1 MIPSPSDTGLPRV
14 IAIIPARGGS
24 KGVSG
29 KNLKTVGGVSLVARA
44 VMSAVAAHRI
54 DEVFVSTDSS
64 EIAAA
69 ASAAGATVIERPESL
84 ARDESSSEVALLHAL
99 DQLDEQP
106 DVVVFIQATSPF
118 IDPADLDSAVH
129 RVVSGE
135 ADVVLAARETHAF
148 LWRRTEEGAVGV
160 NHEASIRLRRQ
171 DAEPQFQETGAF
183 YVMNVPGFRA
193 AGFRFFGRVDLA
205 VVPELTSLEIDTL
218 DDLAMARA
226 IAPLATPPERVQ
238 VDAVV
243 TDFDG
248 VHTDDRVHVGADGT
262 EFVTAS
268 RSDGMGVELLRR
280 VGIPI
285 LIISSETNPVVTV
298 RARKLKV
305 EVRQAVNDKPSVL
318 SSWAVE
324 HNLNLGRVAYV
335 GNDVNDLACMALVGW
350 PIAVVDAHPEVIA
363 AARVVL
369 SKRGGDGA
377 IRELAERIL
386 VRSDPLDP
394 TLEELWSQSAPTS

>member
-1 MIPSPSDTGLPRV
+1 
-14 IAIIPARGGS
+14 
-24 KGVSG
+24 
-29 KNLKTVGGVSLVARA
+29 
-44 VMSAVAAHRI
+44 
-54 DEVFVSTDSS
+54 
-64 EIAAA
+64 
-69 ASAAGATVIERPESL
+69 
-84 ARDESSSEVALLHAL
+84 LLHAL

-106 DVVVFIQATSPF
+106 GILVFIQATSPF
-118 IDPADLDSAVH
+118 IDPADLDSAVS
-129 RVVSGE
+129 RVLSGE
-135 ADVVLAARETHAF
+135 ADVVFAARETHAF
-148 LWRRTEEGAVGV
+148 LWRRSAEGAVGV
-160 NHEASIRLRRQ
+160 NHDASIRLRRQ

-183 YVMNVPGFRA
+183 YVMRVPGFRE

-205 VVPELTSLEIDTL
+205 VVPDLTSLEIDTL
-218 DDLAMARA
+218 DDLTLARA
-226 IAPLATPPERVQ
+226 IAPLVALPEPID

-248 VHTDDRVHVGADGT
+248 VHTNDRVHVGADGT

-280 VGIPI
+280 VGMPI
-285 LIISSETNPVVTV
+285 LIISTETNPVVTV

-305 EVRQAVNDKPSVL
+305 EVRQAVNEKASVL
-318 SSWAVE
+318 SGWAVE
-324 HNLNLGRVAYV
+324 HNLNLARVAYV
-335 GNDVNDLACMALVGW
+335 GNDINDLACMALVGW

>member
-1 MIPSPSDTGLPRV
+1 MITLSSDAGPTRV

-24 KGVSG
+24 KGVPG
-29 KNLKTVGGVSLVARA
+29 KNLKTVGGVSLIGRA
-44 VMSAVAAHRI
+44 VASAQAADRI
-54 DEVFVSTDSS
+54 DEVFVSTDD
-64 EIAAA
+64 AAI
-69 ASAAGATVIERPESL
+69 ASAARSAGAQVIDRPESL
-84 ARDESSSEVALLHAL
+84 AGDESSSEAALLHAL

-106 DVVVFIQATSPF
+106 GILVFIQATSPF
-118 IDPADLDSAVH
+118 IDPADLDSAVS
-129 RVVSGE
+129 RVLSGE
-135 ADVVLAARETHAF
+135 ADVVFAARETHAF
-148 LWRRTEEGAVGV
+148 LWRRSAEGAVGV
-160 NHEASIRLRRQ
+160 NHDASIRLRRQ

-183 YVMNVPGFRA
+183 YVMRVPGFRA

-205 VVPELTSLEIDTL
+205 VVPDLTSLEIDTL
-218 DDLAMARA
+218 DDLTLARA
-226 IAPLATPPERVQ
+226 IAPLVALPEPID

-248 VHTDDRVHVGADGT
+248 VHTNDRVHVGADGT

-280 VGIPI
+280 AGLPI
-285 LIISSETNPVVTV
+285 LIISTETNPVVTV

-305 EVRQAVNDKPSVL
+305 EVRQAVNDKASVL
-318 SSWAVE
+318 SGWAVE
-324 HNLNLGRVAYV
+324 HNLNLDRVAYV
-335 GNDVNDLACMALVGW
+335 GNDINDLACMALVGW

-386 VRSDPLDP
+386 ARSEPLDP
-394 TLEELWSQSAPTS
+394 TLEELWSQSAHTS